1 MKKMFHKR
9 VVPRIID
16 MTSKI
21 TPKFLSEYS
30 SKIFSKN
37 IAVTGLSIDS
47 NKIEKGFL
55 FIALAGSKT
64 HGLNHLE
71 TAIRNGAVAVL
82 SDRKVDSSIPSFDCP
97 NPRELV
103 GKIAAWLFDYPFK
116 KLNSVGITGTN
127 GKTTSTSFIKQIWD
141 INKIDSAL
149 IGTLGVSIGSTFV
162 KGDRTTPEADELQK
176 IASQI
181 QLKGIK
187 NLVMEVSSHAID
199 QFRIK
204 GCQYKLVCF
213 TNLSQDHLDY
223 HKTMEN
229 YFNTKAQLFTKDYAD
244 LAIINLDDEYGSRLL
259 KQVNIPVQSIS
270 RSNIAADWCFE
281 DIVQNSDGYSIKITS
296 KFGNKISGQFRVLG
310 DFNLDNL
317 LIAVVASSLTGLTD
331 NQISNSIEKITSV
344 SGRLEIIN
352 SGQKFKVIVDYAH
365 TPDAVTRV
373 LNTVRAFTDGRVI
386 AILGCGGDRD
396 KGKRPMMGKALL
408 EGSDIAVFT
417 SDNPRSEQPTQI
429 LRDMTAGLELTN
441 KGFIIEDRKQAIEF
455 ACKHALP
462 SDCVVL
468 LGKGHE
474 VGQEINGVILPFDD
488 RIEISNVIK
497 QVK

>member
-1 MKKMFHKR
+1 MA
-9 VVPRIID
+9 PRIID
-16 MTSKI
+16 MTPKI
-21 TPKFLSEYS
+21 TPKILSEYD
-30 SKIFSKN
+30 SKIFNKDIMVN
-37 IAVTGLSIDS
+37 GLSIDS

-82 SDRKVDSSIPSFDCP
+82 SDKKVDSSIPSFAFP

-103 GKIAAWLFDYPFK
+103 GGIAAWLFDYPFK
-116 KLNSVGITGTN
+116 KLTSVGITGTN

-162 KGDRTTPEADELQK
+162 KGDRTTPEADELQN

-181 QLKGIK
+181 QSKGIK

-199 QFRIK
+199 QFRIE
-204 GCQYKLVCF
+204 GCQYKLVGF

-223 HKTMEN
+223 HKTMDN
-229 YFNTKAQLFTKDYAD
+229 YFNTKSKLFTKDYAD
-244 LAIINLDDEYGSRLL
+244 LAIINLDNEYGSRLL
-259 KQVNIPVQSIS
+259 KKVTIPAQSIS
-270 RSNIAADWCFE
+270 RSDVTADWYYE
-281 DIVQNSDGYSIKITS
+281 DIVQNSDGYSINITS

-317 LIAVVASSLTGLTD
+317 LLAVVASSLTGLTD
-331 NQISNSIEKITSV
+331 NQISGSIEKLTSV
-344 SGRLEIIN
+344 SGRLEKID
-352 SGQKFKVIVDYAH
+352 SGQKFRAIVDYAH

-373 LNTVRAFTDGRVI
+373 LSTVRTFTDGRVI
-386 AILGCGGDRD
+386 AILGCGGERD

-417 SDNPRSEQPTQI
+417 SDNPRSEQPAQI
-429 LRDMTAGLELTN
+429 LRDMTVGLELLN
-441 KGFIIEDRKQAIEF
+441 KGFIIEDRRQAIEF
-455 ACKHALP
+455 ACKHAQP
-462 SDCVVL
+462 NDCVVL

-474 VGQEINGVILPFDD
+474 DGQEINGVILPFDD
-488 RIEISNVIK
+488 RIEITNAIK

>member
-1 MKKMFHKR
+1 
-9 VVPRIID
+9 VVLRIID
-16 MTSKI
+16 MTPKI
-21 TPKFLSEYS
+21 TPKILSEYD
-30 SKIFSKN
+30 SKIFNKDIMVN
-37 IAVTGLSIDS
+37 GLSIDS

-82 SDRKVDSSIPSFDCP
+82 SDKKVDSSIPSFVCP

-103 GKIAAWLFDYPFK
+103 GEIAAWLFDYPFK
-116 KLNSVGITGTN
+116 KLTSVGITGTN

-162 KGDRTTPEADELQK
+162 KGDRTTPEADELQN

-181 QLKGIK
+181 QLRGIK

-204 GCQYKLVCF
+204 GCQYKLVGF

-223 HKTMEN
+223 HKTMDN
-229 YFNTKAQLFTKDYAD
+229 YFNTKSKLFTKDYAD
-244 LAIINLDDEYGSRLL
+244 LAIINLDNEYGSRLL
-259 KQVNIPVQSIS
+259 KKVTIPAQSIS
-270 RSNIAADWCFE
+270 RSDITADWYYE
-281 DIVQNSDGYSIKITS
+281 DIVQNSDGYLIKITS

-317 LIAVVASSLTGLTD
+317 LLAVVASSLTGLTD
-331 NQISNSIEKITSV
+331 NQISGSIEKLTSV
-344 SGRLEIIN
+344 SGRLEKID
-352 SGQKFKVIVDYAH
+352 SGQKFRAIVDYAH

-373 LNTVRAFTDGRVI
+373 LSTVRTFTDGRVI
-386 AILGCGGDRD
+386 AILGCGGERD
-396 KGKRPMMGKALL
+396 KSKRPMMGKALL

-417 SDNPRSEQPTQI
+417 SDNPRSEQPSQI
-429 LRDMTAGLELTN
+429 LRDMTVGLELLN
-441 KGFIIEDRKQAIEF
+441 KGFIIEDRRQAIEF

-462 SDCVVL
+462 NDCVVL

-474 VGQEINGVILPFDD
+474 AGQEINGVILPFDD
-488 RIEISNVIK
+488 RIEISNAIK

>member
-1 MKKMFHKR
+1 
-9 VVPRIID
+9 

-21 TPKFLSEYS
+21 TPKFLSEYN
-30 SKIFSKN
+30 SKIFSKD

-55 FIALAGSKT
+55 FIALAGSRT

-71 TAIRNGAVAVL
+71 SAIRNGAVAVL

-116 KLNSVGITGTN
+116 RLTSVGITGTN

-141 INKIDSAL
+141 INKIDSAM
-149 IGTLGVSIGSTFV
+149 IGTLGVSIGRTFA
-162 KGDRTTPEADELQK
+162 KGERTTPEADELQN
-176 IASQI
+176 IALQI

-199 QFRIK
+199 QFRIN
-204 GCQYKLVCF
+204 GCQYKLVGF

-223 HKTMEN
+223 HITMEN
-229 YFNTKAQLFTKDYAD
+229 YFSTKAKLFSKDYAD

-259 KQVNIPVQSIS
+259 KQIDIPAQAIS
-270 RSNIAADWCFE
+270 RFDITADWYYE
-281 DIVQNSDGYSIKITS
+281 DIAQISDGYLIKITS
-296 KFGNKISGQFRVLG
+296 KFGNKISGHFRILG

-317 LIAVVASSLTGLTD
+317 LLAVVASSLTGLTD
-331 NQISNSIEKITSV
+331 NQISNSIEKLTAV
-344 SGRLEIIN
+344 SGRLENID
-352 SGQKFKVIVDYAH
+352 SGQKFKAIVDYAH

-373 LNTVRAFTDGRVI
+373 LNTVRTFTNGRVI

-396 KGKRPMMGKALL
+396 RTKRPMMGKALL
-408 EGSDIAVFT
+408 EGSDISIFT
-417 SDNPRSEQPTQI
+417 SDNPRSEPPSQI
-429 LRDMTAGLELTN
+429 LNEMTSGLELSN

-455 ACKHALP
+455 ACNQALP

-488 RIEISNVIK
+488 RIEISNAIK

>member
-1 MKKMFHKR
+1 
-9 VVPRIID
+9 
-16 MTSKI
+16 MTPKI
-21 TPKFLSEYS
+21 TPKILSEYD
-30 SKIFSKN
+30 SKIFNKDIMVN
-37 IAVTGLSIDS
+37 GLSIDS

-82 SDRKVDSSIPSFDCP
+82 SDKEVDSSIPSFVCP

-103 GKIAAWLFDYPFK
+103 GEIAAWFFDYPFK
-116 KLNSVGITGTN
+116 KLTSVGITGTN

-162 KGDRTTPEADELQK
+162 KGDRTTPEADELQN

-204 GCQYKLVCF
+204 GCQYKLVGF

-223 HKTMEN
+223 HKTMDN
-229 YFNTKAQLFTKDYAD
+229 YFNTKSKLFTKDYAD
-244 LAIINLDDEYGSRLL
+244 LAIINLDNEYGSRLL
-259 KQVNIPVQSIS
+259 KKVTIPAQSIS
-270 RSNIAADWCFE
+270 RSDITADWYYE
-281 DIVQNSDGYSIKITS
+281 DIVQNSDGYLIKITS

-317 LIAVVASSLTGLTD
+317 LLAVVASSLTGLTD
-331 NQISNSIEKITSV
+331 NQISGSIEKLTSV
-344 SGRLEIIN
+344 SGRLEKID
-352 SGQKFKVIVDYAH
+352 SGQKFRAIVDYAH

-373 LNTVRAFTDGRVI
+373 LSTVRTFTDGRVI
-386 AILGCGGDRD
+386 AILGCGGERD
-396 KGKRPMMGKALL
+396 KSKRPMMGKALL

-417 SDNPRSEQPTQI
+417 SDNPRSEQPSQI
-429 LRDMTAGLELTN
+429 LRDMTVGLELLN
-441 KGFIIEDRKQAIEF
+441 KGFIIEDRRQAIEF

-462 SDCVVL
+462 NDCVVL

-474 VGQEINGVILPFDD
+474 AGQEINGVILPFDD
-488 RIEISNVIK
+488 RIEISNAIK

>member
-1 MKKMFHKR
+1 MA
-9 VVPRIID
+9 PRIID
-16 MTSKI
+16 MTPKI
-21 TPKFLSEYS
+21 TPKILSEYD
-30 SKIFSKN
+30 SKIFNKDIMVN
-37 IAVTGLSIDS
+37 GLSIDS

-82 SDRKVDSSIPSFDCP
+82 SDKKVDSSIPSFACP

-103 GKIAAWLFDYPFK
+103 GGIAAWLFDYPFK
-116 KLNSVGITGTN
+116 KLTSVGITGTN

-162 KGDRTTPEADELQK
+162 KGDRTTPEADELQN

-199 QFRIK
+199 QFRIE
-204 GCQYKLVCF
+204 GCQYKLVGF

-223 HKTMEN
+223 HKTMDN
-229 YFNTKAQLFTKDYAD
+229 YFNTKSKLFTKDYAD
-244 LAIINLDDEYGSRLL
+244 LAIINLDNEYGSRLL
-259 KQVNIPVQSIS
+259 KKVTIPAQSIS
-270 RSNIAADWCFE
+270 RSDITADWYYE
-281 DIVQNSDGYSIKITS
+281 DIVQNSDGYSINITS

-317 LIAVVASSLTGLTD
+317 LLAVVASSLTGLTD
-331 NQISNSIEKITSV
+331 NQISSSIEKLTSV
-344 SGRLEIIN
+344 SGRLEKIDC
-352 SGQKFKVIVDYAH
+352 GQKFRAIVDYAH

-373 LNTVRAFTDGRVI
+373 LSTVRTFTDGRVI
-386 AILGCGGDRD
+386 AILGCGGERD

-417 SDNPRSEQPTQI
+417 SDNPRSEQPAQI
-429 LRDMTAGLELTN
+429 LRDMTVGLELLN
-441 KGFIIEDRKQAIEF
+441 KGFIIEDRRQAIEF

-462 SDCVVL
+462 NDCVVL

-474 VGQEINGVILPFDD
+474 AGQEINGVILPFDD
-488 RIEISNVIK
+488 RIEISNAIK

>member
-1 MKKMFHKR
+1 M
-9 VVPRIID
+9 VLRIID
-16 MTSKI
+16 MTPKI
-21 TPKFLSEYS
+21 TPKILSEYD
-30 SKIFSKN
+30 SKIFNKDIMVN
-37 IAVTGLSIDS
+37 GLSIDS

-82 SDRKVDSSIPSFDCP
+82 SDKEVDSSIPSFVCP

-103 GKIAAWLFDYPFK
+103 GEIAAWLFDYPFN
-116 KLNSVGITGTN
+116 KLTSVGITGTN
-127 GKTTSTSFIKQIWD
+127 GKTTSTSFIKQIWE

-162 KGDRTTPEADELQK
+162 KGDRTTPEADELQN

-204 GCQYKLVCF
+204 GCQYKLVGF

-223 HKTMEN
+223 HKTMDN
-229 YFNTKAQLFTKDYAD
+229 YFNTKSKLFTKDYAD
-244 LAIINLDDEYGSRLL
+244 LAIINLDNEYGSRLL
-259 KQVNIPVQSIS
+259 KKVTIPAQSIS
-270 RSNIAADWCFE
+270 RSDITADWYYE
-281 DIVQNSDGYSIKITS
+281 DIVQNSDGYLIKITS

-317 LIAVVASSLTGLTD
+317 LLAVVASSLTGLTD
-331 NQISNSIEKITSV
+331 NQISGSIEKLTSV
-344 SGRLEIIN
+344 SGRLEKID
-352 SGQKFKVIVDYAH
+352 SGQKFRAIVDYAH

-373 LNTVRAFTDGRVI
+373 LSTVRTFTDGRVI
-386 AILGCGGDRD
+386 AILGCGGERD
-396 KGKRPMMGKALL
+396 KSKRPMMGKALL

-417 SDNPRSEQPTQI
+417 SDNPRSEQPSQI
-429 LRDMTAGLELTN
+429 LRDMTVGLELLN
-441 KGFIIEDRKQAIEF
+441 KGFIIEDRRQAIEF

-462 SDCVVL
+462 NDCVVL

-474 VGQEINGVILPFDD
+474 AGQEINGVILPFDD
-488 RIEISNVIK
+488 RIEISNAIK